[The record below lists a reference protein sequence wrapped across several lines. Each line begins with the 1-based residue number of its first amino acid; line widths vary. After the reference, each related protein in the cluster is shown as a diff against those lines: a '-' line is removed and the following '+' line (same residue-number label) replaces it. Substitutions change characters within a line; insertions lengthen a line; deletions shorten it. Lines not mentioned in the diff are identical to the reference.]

1 MLFNIYDVTVL
12 MRTSVYVC
20 YNPYMCALSKGSS
33 CEHVYSYLLGFLD
46 LGEESST
53 LIRMLGGS
61 LYLQVYMC
69 ATILICVLCQKGPHA
84 YMCILYLLD
93 ALVGYLDSLRNSQS

>member
-1 MLFNIYDVTVL
+1 MECIYATMLMHDDHDQGFNCFL
-12 MRTSVYVC
+12 TSR
-20 YNPYMCALSKGSS
+20 MLQSS
-33 CEHVYSYLLGFLD
+33 CV
-46 LGEESST
+46 
-53 LIRMLGGS
+53 
-61 LYLQVYMC
+61 QVYMC